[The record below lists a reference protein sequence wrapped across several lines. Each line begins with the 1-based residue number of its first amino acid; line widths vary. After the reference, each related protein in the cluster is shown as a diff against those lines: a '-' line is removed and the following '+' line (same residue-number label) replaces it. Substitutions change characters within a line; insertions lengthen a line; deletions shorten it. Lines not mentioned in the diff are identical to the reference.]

1 MSSALRF
8 VLGKAWVGMTDTK
21 ESVAQEGLQEEELSV
36 NTENALHKA
45 VCQELEQSKPR
56 LSVVVPI
63 FNNKHCLAKTV
74 ESILGQTLKLEDYEI
89 ILVDDG
95 STDSSGEIA
104 DSLAEAYDNVRAVH
118 QENAGVS
125 AARNLGMDLA
135 QGHFIA
141 FVDSDD
147 TLEPVTLEGAL
158 QTFEAH
164 EDEID
169 LLTYPMKIVEG
180 KCTKSHVREKVLT
193 ATGVYDLSDPKNA
206 FALVTN
212 INVLVKNEECTPRFD
227 ASLEVHEDLQFM
239 LRVLLRKQKVGFSKH
254 GAYVYRKQGN
264 SATNIKMHPYY
275 SLEAT
280 LGFWEELFA
289 SYQGK
294 DVPVYLQGS
303 FMNELNWKIQQG
315 LLLPPSTHESY
326 EAALERYGALL
337 SYVDDKVIKNSP
349 RATQLQKHYFMFLK
363 KEPSLTC
370 ELSEEGISICR
381 GSEVV
386 VQDAAVEAWVYRTY
400 FAAECWCIRAT
411 LRSPAF
417 EFVEEA
423 KVHGFLQ
430 RGNESEVFW
439 VPLRPSTDNYS
450 FSHENLATTWA
461 FKIDVPYQA
470 WDSLQLFVDLGS
482 HTYPVRWSFGKYSQ
496 LNTEAGT
503 LAFSQ
508 GNVTIGIN
516 SARDELEFSK
526 DCSVAKKL
534 ARKLQDSQELLKK
547 NPKGLLLRVGAAG
560 THFLSGKKPFWLY
573 SDSITSDL
581 DNAYY
586 QFTHDI
592 AKNDG
597 IERYY
602 VVHNEAQ
609 RKALAVSKKYES
621 QILDFG
627 DSRHRALFPS
637 ADKIIT
643 AFVELENWCPYKQK
657 ALNCISAVGK
667 RDLIYLQ
674 HGVLQAHAPWKYG
687 AERTAADRVVISTP
701 YEKEL
706 LTSVYNYDPE
716 QLIEAGMPRYDFI
729 STEPTSS
736 SRILFAPSWR
746 KYLVTEQ
753 PGKAPLA
760 NSRFRTSRFWVETKA
775 FLTDPRLLTYLEQN
789 DLYFDIKL
797 HPYFR
802 SYKPYFEALE
812 NERVR
817 VIDQAQ
823 PTDYKMLITDY
834 SSIAFDFVYARRPLV
849 YFFPDEEEFKAG
861 LNGYSSLDLPME
873 DGFGPI
879 ARNSSELLE
888 MLEGFNNSEGFGEVY
903 TKRSERFFYWYD
915 NGQRQRIYEAL
926 IG

>member
-63 FNNKHCLAKTV
+63 FNNEHCLAKTV
-74 ESILGQTLKLEDYEI
+74 ESILGQTLKPEDYEI

-135 QGHFIA
+135 QGRFIA

-158 QTFEAH
+158 RIFETH

-180 KCTKSHVREKVLT
+180 QRTKSHVREKVLT

-227 ASLEVHEDLQFM
+227 TSLEVHEDLQFM

-337 SYVDDKVIKNSP
+337 SYIDDSVIMSSP
-349 RATQLQKHYFMFLK
+349 RASELQHAYFARIK
-363 KEPSLTC
+363 KGSSLAC
-370 ELSEEGISICR
+370 EFDDHEISLRRDGEVIAQSR
-381 GSEVV
+381 G
-386 VQDAAVEAWVYRTY
+386 VEAHVYRTGVSGDR
-400 FAAECWCIRAT
+400 WRIRGV
-411 LRSPAF
+411 LHSFAF
-417 EFVEEA
+417 EFSE
-423 KVHGFLQ
+423 KPNMHGVLR
-430 RGNESEVFW
+430 RGNDSEVFW
-439 VPLRPSTDNYS
+439 IALRPSTDAYS
-450 FSHENLATTWA
+450 FSHESLATTWS
-461 FKIDVPYQA
+461 FSLEVPYEI
-470 WDSLQLFVDLGS
+470 WDSLQLFVDLGDY
-482 HTYPVRWSFGKYSQ
+482 TYPVLWQ
-496 LNTEAGT
+496 
-503 LAFSQ
+503 
-508 GNVTIGIN
+508 
-516 SARDELEFSK
+516 FSK
-526 DCSVAKKL
+526 YAQFNTMTNKLFFKHNDIVFEVCSDGEEICFYRNCLLPKRTV
-534 ARKLQDSQELLKK
+534 RKLQDSQALLKK
-547 NPKGLLLRVGAAG
+547 NPKGLMLRMATAGARVL
-560 THFLSGKKPFWLY
+560 TKNSPCWLY
-573 SDSITSDL
+573 SDGVASGP
-581 DNAYY
+581 DNAYC
-586 QFTHDI
+586 QFIHDMTI
-592 AKNDG
+592 NDG

-602 VVHNEAQ
+602 VAHNERQ
-609 RKALAVSKKYES
+609 KEALAAYKKYES
-621 QILDFG
+621 HVLDFG
-627 DSRHRALFPS
+627 SMRHWLVFPE
-637 ADKIIT
+637 ANKILT
-643 AFVELENWCPYKQK
+643 SFVEVENWSPCNAT
-657 ALNCISAVGK
+657 ALNYVASPGS

-888 MLEGFNNSEGFGEVY
+888 MLEDFNNSEGFGEVY